1 MDNQLDV
8 SRAESYSPPEGV
20 RAAAKRAL
28 KWIEEGKAGDGFT
41 DVGRKRAADLAR
53 GAAMS
58 VDTINRM
65 KSFFARHEVDK
76 KATGFSSGEEGYP
89 SPGRVAWDAWGGDAG
104 KSWANSIATEESGSD
119 NNNDEER
126 AVLGEIKEGDFV
138 SWNSPAGLASGR
150 VEHVMP
156 NGVYGLPDSN
166 FALQATPEDPALAIR
181 IYMPAG
187 EGWVE
192 TESSI
197 GKKRSEVTKIE
208 PLYSSGQR
216 SQEIR
221 MTNNT
226 WKITI
231 PVDRA
236 EEQDGGLFLYGQ
248 ASGPER
254 DSHGTEMDPT
264 AIQDF
269 ADQIVS
275 RATAG
280 DPLPYLDHHMKDGV
294 LRELGE
300 VVDGSVSEDYRLNIK
315 VRLHPDNPA
324 AAYLHGRIKAGKKY
338 GMSIAGDGVQ
348 YRMIEDD
355 STKEKVIRFLKIKLR
370 EISNTTRPSWVPSFG
385 TVLARSIEGEEI
397 GDNMAEELVKS
408 DAPEVEN
415 NVAVES
421 AEPVAEKVAEQ
432 TENPKTEEAPAEVA
446 APAEVEATA
455 PAEVEAAP
463 EEVETAE
470 VERAR
475 IAKRDAKALVDA
487 FNALKGHLD
496 SLGVFSEDE
505 APQAVE
511 DAPVAKTEDAP
522 ADENVEFN
530 GVVIKRD
537 LADAITAFVT
547 AKVDETTAVLRET
560 VDKQADYIK
569 KLEELPAGKLPAA
582 VVREKFESSLPDLG
596 SMSNEDKLKF
606 ALGNLYNK

>member
-1 MDNQLDV
+1 M
-8 SRAESYSPPEGV
+8 SEIERAESYSPPEGV

-28 KWIEEGKAGDGFT
+28 KWIEEGKAGSGFT

-53 GAAMS
+53 GAEIS
-58 VDTINRM
+58 VATLGRM

-104 KSWANSIATEESGSD
+104 QSWASSIVKDERSQDDE
-119 NNNDEER
+119 EER
-126 AVLGEIKEGDFV
+126 AMAGEVKEGDFV
-138 SWNSPAGLASGR
+138 SWYSPSGLASGR
-150 VEHVMP
+150 VEHVMLD
-156 NGVYGLPDSN
+156 GIYGLPDSN
-166 FALQATPEDPALAIR
+166 FALPASPENPALAIR
-181 IYMPAG
+181 IYQPAG
-187 EGWVE
+187 EGWIE
-192 TESSI
+192 TEMSI
-197 GKKRSEVTKIE
+197 GKKMSDVTKINPLTSMRSEE
-208 PLYSSGQR
+208 PQ
-216 SQEIR
+216 
-221 MTNNT
+221 MTTNN

-275 RATAG
+275 RTNDG

-300 VVDGSVSEDYRLNIK
+300 VVDGSVSSDYRLNIK

-324 AAYLHGRIKAGKKY
+324 AAYLHSRIKRGKKY

-348 YRMIEDD
+348 YRMVDD
-355 STKEKVIRFLKIKLR
+355 PSSGEKVIRFLKIKLK

-397 GDNMAEELVKS
+397 GENMAEELVKS
-408 DAPEVEN
+408 DATEVVEN
-415 NVAVES
+415 VAANES
-421 AEPVAEKVAEQ
+421 VEPVAAQVTEQ
-432 TENPKTEEAPAEVA
+432 TEAPVVEAPVADAAPAAEAAPVVEAAPVEAA
-446 APAEVEATA
+446 APAEENG
-455 PAEVEAAP
+455 
-463 EEVETAE
+463 E

-475 IAKRDAKALVDA
+475 IAKRDAEKLVEA
-487 FNALKGHLD
+487 FNALKGQLET
-496 SLGVFSEDE
+496 LGVFEPD
-505 APQAVE
+505 APQAAAEV
-511 DAPVAKTEDAP
+511 PVANTEDAP
-522 ADENVEFN
+522 ADENVDFN
-530 GVVIKRD
+530 GVSVRRD
-537 LADAITAFVT
+537 LAEAITAFVT
-547 AKVDETTAVLRET
+547 SKVDESTAVLRET
-560 VDKQADYIK
+560 VEKQADYIK

-582 VVREKFESSLPDLG
+582 VVREKFETGLPDLG
-596 SMSNEDKLKF
+596 SMSNEDKLKY
-606 ALGNLYNK
+606 ALGNIYK

>member
-1 MDNQLDV
+1 M
-8 SRAESYSPPEGV
+8 SEIERAESYSPPEGV

-28 KWIEEGKAGDGFT
+28 KWIEEGKAGSGFT

-53 GAAMS
+53 GAEIS
-58 VDTINRM
+58 VATLGRM

-104 KSWANSIATEESGSD
+104 QSWANSIVKDERSQDDE
-119 NNNDEER
+119 EER
-126 AVLGEIKEGDFV
+126 AMAGEVKQGDFV
-138 SWNSPAGLASGR
+138 SWYSPSGLASGR
-150 VEHVMP
+150 VEHVMLD
-156 NGVYGLPDSN
+156 GIYGLPDSN
-166 FALQATPEDPALAIR
+166 FALPASPENPALAIR
-181 IYMPAG
+181 IYQPAG
-187 EGWVE
+187 EGWIE
-192 TESSI
+192 TEMSI
-197 GKKRSEVTKIE
+197 GKKMSDVTKINPLMSIRSEE
-208 PLYSSGQR
+208 PQ
-216 SQEIR
+216 
-221 MTNNT
+221 MTTNN

-275 RATAG
+275 RTNDG

-300 VVDGSVSEDYRLNIK
+300 VVDGSVSSDYRLNIK

-324 AAYLHGRIKAGKKY
+324 AAYLHSRIKRGKKY

-348 YRMIEDD
+348 YRMVDD
-355 STKEKVIRFLKIKLR
+355 PSSGEKVIRFLKIKLK

-397 GDNMAEELVKS
+397 GENMAEELVKS
-408 DAPEVEN
+408 DATEVVEN
-415 NVAVES
+415 VAANES
-421 AEPVAEKVAEQ
+421 VEPVAAQVTEQ
-432 TENPKTEEAPAEVA
+432 TEAPVVEAPVADAAPAAEAAPVVEAAPVEAA
-446 APAEVEATA
+446 APAEENG
-455 PAEVEAAP
+455 
-463 EEVETAE
+463 E

-475 IAKRDAKALVDA
+475 IAKRDAEKLVEA
-487 FNALKGHLD
+487 FNALKGQLET
-496 SLGVFSEDE
+496 LGVFEPD
-505 APQAVE
+505 APQAAAE
-511 DAPVAKTEDAP
+511 APVAKTEDAP
-522 ADENVEFN
+522 ADENVDFN
-530 GVVIKRD
+530 GVSVRRD
-537 LADAITAFVT
+537 LAEAITAFVT
-547 AKVDETTAVLRET
+547 SKVDESTAVLRET
-560 VDKQADYIK
+560 VEKQAEYIK

-582 VVREKFESSLPDLG
+582 VVREKFETGLPDLG
-596 SMSNEDKLKF
+596 SMSNEDKLKY
-606 ALGNLYNK
+606 ALGNIYK